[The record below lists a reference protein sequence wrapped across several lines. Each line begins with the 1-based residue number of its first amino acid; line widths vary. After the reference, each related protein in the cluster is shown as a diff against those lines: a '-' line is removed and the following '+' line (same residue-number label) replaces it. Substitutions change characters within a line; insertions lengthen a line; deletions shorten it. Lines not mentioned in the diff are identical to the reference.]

1 MQYQLYNN
9 ISSINDTPFELVERK
24 GIGHPD
30 TLVDGIAEAISIEY
44 AQYCLKNFG
53 AVLHHNLDKISIIG
67 GLVDIDFGRGTMTKP
82 AKLILNGRMSVKF
95 GDKDI
100 NIKEIQTKI
109 AKEYIKKVLPHMDVD
124 NWIEFKYF
132 TNSYSHNP
140 YWYYP
145 RSTDDLPDF
154 KRPYANDTSTCAG
167 YWPLSVTER
176 LSLVLEGYFYN
187 EEGKPKFG
195 YIGQDI
201 KVMSIRKGEEIN
213 TTLCIPFISTKT
225 PTVEFYK
232 RNLKLITDE
241 LTELAYKTID
251 KGYKVN
257 IFTNTVDSDAKGS
270 YYTLLTGSC
279 LEAGEEG
286 VVGRGNRS
294 RGTISSTRPY
304 SMEASNGKN
313 PVYFVGKVHT
323 VIADALAEEI
333 GKTFECEAN
342 VYISTKNGEDLYSPS
357 TLIVD
362 TSRPIPKNMVD
373 DVVQKVMSKRDWTS
387 RIIHEE
393 LLLPK
398 TGNLYA
404 IS

>member
-1 MQYQLYNN
+1 MKYQSYST
-9 ISSINDTPFELVERK
+9 ITPINDTPFELVERK

-44 AQYCLKNFG
+44 SKYCLNHFG

-67 GLVDIDFGRGTMTKP
+67 GLVDLDFGKGIMTKP

-95 GDKDI
+95 GDIDI
-100 NIKEIQTKI
+100 DIRKLQTDV
-109 AKEYIKKVLPHMDVD
+109 AKNYIKRVLPHMDTE
-124 NWIEFKYF
+124 NWIEYNYF

-140 YWYYP
+140 HWYYP
-145 RSTDDLPDF
+145 RSVDDLPDF

-167 YWPLSVTER
+167 YWPLSITEN
-176 LSLVLEGYFYN
+176 LSLALEGSFYD
-187 EEGKPKFG
+187 ELGLPTYE

-201 KVMSIRKGEEIN
+201 KVMSIRRGKEI
-213 TTLCIPFISTKT
+213 TATLCIPFISTKT
-225 PTVEFYK
+225 PSVEFYK
-232 RNLKLITDE
+232 SQLKVINEKLTDIANQ
-241 LTELAYKTID
+241 LVPDNYTV
-251 KGYKVN
+251 KV
-257 IFTNTVDSDAKGS
+257 FTNTVDNDDRGS

-333 GKTFECEAN
+333 GKSFNCDAN

-362 TSRPIPKNMVD
+362 TSRKIEKSKLDNI
-373 DVVQKVMSKRDWTS
+373 VQDILSRRNWTK
-387 RIIHEE
+387 RIIEE
-393 LLLPK
+393 KLLLPK
-398 TGNLYA
+398 TGNLY
-404 IS
+404 IK